1 MTGMLLSCS
10 TIGVVICSQN
20 STPKKLLSITRTDT
34 CDDNDYQCIEI
45 MCDKPKETQD
55 RIDQLGG
62 YSHIQLIRWEYEWR
76 CLIFP
81 QSIQVHLM
89 T

>member
-1 MTGMLLSCS
+1 MHASWCVLGGGGFGVIMRYC
-10 TIGVVICSQN
+10 TIDDGNAIILFDYWSSYLQSKFN
-20 STPKKLLSITRTDT
+20 TKEITKHNT

-62 YSHIQLIRWEYEWR
+62 YSHIQLIR
-76 CLIFP
+76 
-81 QSIQVHLM
+81 
-89 T
+89 